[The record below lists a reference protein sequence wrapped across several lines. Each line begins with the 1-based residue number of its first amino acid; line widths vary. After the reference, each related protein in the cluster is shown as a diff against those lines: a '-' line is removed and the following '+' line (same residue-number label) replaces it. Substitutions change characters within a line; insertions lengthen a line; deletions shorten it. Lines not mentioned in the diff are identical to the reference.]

1 MQEMG
6 KLPFPSLEGDD
17 ERSRARALATIHS
30 HPVVSSVFGINFLS
44 IAELH
49 AKILF
54 LTFWVSQWMVRR
66 WMAQFGEG
74 NTVRLMECN
83 NRRPIFALRANS
95 AQGVS
100 RTDLTSEL
108 EKLEVAHVESPYL
121 QDFVRVS
128 IGMQVGTSLA
138 MLL

>member
-6 KLPFPSLEGDD
+6 KLPFPSLEGGD

-30 HPVVSSVFGINFLS
+30 HPVVSSVFEINFLS

-100 RTDLTSEL
+100 RTDLISEL
-108 EKLEVAHVESPYL
+108 EKLEV
-121 QDFVRVS
+121 
-128 IGMQVGTSLA
+128 GLA
-138 MLL
+138 IDHLF

>member
-49 AKILF
+49 ARILF

-83 NRRPIFALRANS
+83 NQRPIFALRCQISCIILLLGKVLKLRHGHPSNN
-95 AQGVS
+95 
-100 RTDLTSEL
+100 DLL
-108 EKLEVAHVESPYL
+108 HW
-121 QDFVRVS
+121 
-128 IGMQVGTSLA
+128 
-138 MLL
+138 LLLIIPCINRA